1 MGSRYRSGNLLAG
14 KVAADAEATK
24 LKRYGLGQG
33 GVSVTPA
40 AVESWGRLGPE
51 FEKLLRQLSARW
63 ANLKQADA
71 SGQAATSRR
80 WKAELG
86 VAQVR
91 ALHVTCMRAVR
102 GVAATTAGPGMVHSE
117 GG

>member
-1 MGSRYRSGNLLAG
+1 MWDTS
-14 KVAADAEATK
+14 KTPEEFVADAEATK

-86 VAQVR
+86 IAQVS
-91 ALHVTCMRAVR
+91 ALHVTCRRSEHA
-102 GVAATTAGPGMVHSE
+102 VAATAAELGIMISVGV
-117 GG
+117 